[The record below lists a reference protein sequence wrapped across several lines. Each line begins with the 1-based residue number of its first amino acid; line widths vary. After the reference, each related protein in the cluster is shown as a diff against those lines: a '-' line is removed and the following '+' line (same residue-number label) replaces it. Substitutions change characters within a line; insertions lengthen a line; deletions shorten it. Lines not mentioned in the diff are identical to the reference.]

1 MDFVFVSL
9 HYNFSGKNEIT
20 GSGYSRAVITDPE
33 ICEWFYTT
41 EKDDDDKFKNNID
54 VSFPEANEDWGDIWS
69 IAIWSLSISG
79 EQLFCCDL
87 KTPYKIKNKDK
98 FKIKINNIKTKG
110 YITKKKKKK
119 KLTKQKENFN
129 KVRIMMKII
138 EKAPSSNRLIEKF
151 KKIDN
156 PKIQQLIKKKKL

>member
-9 HYNFSGKNEIT
+9 HNSFLGKNEIT

-41 EKDDDDKFKNNID
+41 ENNDDSKFKNDID
-54 VSFPEANEDWGDIWS
+54 VSFPEAGDDWGNIWS
-69 IAIWSLSISG
+69 IAIWSLVTEG

-87 KTPYKIKNKDK
+87 KTPYKIKKKDK
-98 FKIKINNIKTKG
+98 FKIKINDIKTKG
-110 YITKKKKKK
+110 YVTKKKKKK
-119 KLTKQKENFN
+119 KETKREENFY

-138 EKAPSSNRLIEKF
+138 EKASSSNMLIEKF